1 MLLFLGGTLG
11 FSVLI
16 YAALVVMAML
26 GDVGIFFGGLLCAGA
41 LFAVLFCVTLRL
53 IRIEEKLN
61 ALASKTEKPESDRD
75 SNHIEE

>member
-16 YAALVVMAML
+16 YVVLVLL
-26 GDVGIFFGGLLCAGA
+26 GDMGVVFGGILCAGA
-41 LFAVLFCVTLRL
+41 LFAALFCVTLRL

-61 ALASKTEKPESDRD
+61 AIISRM
-75 SNHIEE
+75 EEWERLKK